1 MPGPTEK
8 LINAAR
14 TQKTHRHE
22 TLDPLDQIKKSSS
35 RPNLENQGTSI

>member
-8 LINAAR
+8 LINATR

-22 TLDPLDQIKKSSS
+22 TLDPPDQIKKSS
-35 RPNLENQGTSI
+35 RPNLETQGTSI